1 MSHEEILQKE
11 TLKTADLC
19 ILFDVGR
26 SKASAMM
33 RAIKSVQDSF
43 NGLIQGRCHIDD
55 YKAFL
60 RYNKEQ
66 SKKRRLERE
75 ELTRYESQGKTN

>member
-1 MSHEEILQKE
+1 MSHEEILKKE
-11 TLKTADLC
+11 TLRTSDIC
-19 ILFDVGR
+19 ILFDVCR
-26 SKASAMM
+26 SKASEIM
-33 RAIKSVQDSF
+33 REIKSIQDSF

-66 SKKRRLERE
+66 SKKRRQERE
-75 ELTRYESQGKTN
+75 EILKYETQRKAN

>member
-19 ILFDVGR
+19 ILFDVSR
-26 SKASAMM
+26 NKASEMM
-33 RAIKSVQDSF
+33 REIKSVQDSF

-60 RYNKEQ
+60 KYNKEQ
-66 SKKRRLERE
+66 SKKRRKERE
-75 ELTRYESQGKTN
+75 EALLYESQGKAN